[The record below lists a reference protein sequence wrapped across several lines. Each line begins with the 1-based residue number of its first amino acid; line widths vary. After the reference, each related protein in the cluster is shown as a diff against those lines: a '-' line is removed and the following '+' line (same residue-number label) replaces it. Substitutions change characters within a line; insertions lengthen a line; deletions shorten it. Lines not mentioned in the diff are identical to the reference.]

1 MKLEYYGY
9 LAAFLTTSSFLPQ
22 VLHALRTRD
31 LSSISLSMYLMFVSG
46 VALWLAYG
54 ILLGAGPLIASNAM
68 TLLLSSIILGLK
80 LREEMRRRAGSA
92 PSKEAVVKGD
102 R

>member
-1 MKLEYYGY
+1 MNLEYFGY
-9 LAAFLTTSSFLPQ
+9 LAAFLTTASFLPQ
-22 VLHALRTRD
+22 VLHALRAPD
-31 LSSISLSMYLMFVSG
+31 LSGISLSMYLMFVSG

-54 ILLGAGPLIASNAM
+54 VLLGAGPLIVSNAI

-80 LREEMRRRAGSA
+80 IREEMRLRSK
-92 PSKEAVVKGD
+92 PS